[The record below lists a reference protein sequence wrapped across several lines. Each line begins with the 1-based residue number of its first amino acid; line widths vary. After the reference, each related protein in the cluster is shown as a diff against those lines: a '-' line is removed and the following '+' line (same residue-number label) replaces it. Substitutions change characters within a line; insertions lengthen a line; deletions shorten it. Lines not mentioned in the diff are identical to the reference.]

1 MDPILRDEVEDN
13 LTIDHPDVFDAFFG
27 EISKLR
33 EMTAAV
39 LQSCK
44 AGECPLF
51 REHVGW
57 IEWPER
63 CEEAAVLQFLRQH
76 IDRFL
81 RSANACGFRPA
92 KRRRCLATPNKP
104 IPGSISKRK
113 LDIGLAYDSSDE
125 LGEGAQHDW
134 SHILVLGEL
143 KSNPREDKHSSM
155 WLDLVRYAREVLS
168 TKTTRRYALGFTL
181 RLDHAVVGV

>member
-13 LTIDHPDVFDAFFG
+13 LTIDHPVVFNALFG
-27 EISKLR
+27 KISELR

-39 LQSCK
+39 LQNCK
-44 AGECPLF
+44 VGESPLF
-51 REHVGW
+51 REDVGW

-76 IDRFL
+76 IGRFL
-81 RSANACGFRPA
+81 RSADECGFRPA
-92 KRRRCLATPNKP
+92 KRRRCLATPNRP

-113 LDIGLAYDSSDE
+113 LDIGIAYDASDE

-143 KSNPREDKHSSM
+143 KSNPREDKHSST

-168 TKTTRRYALGFTL
+168 TKMT
-181 RLDHAVVGV
+181 